1 MSSVKIVGVDVI
13 VEVKEMKVYVG
24 YSVVIVNVSCGLSP
38 HGIKSHF
45 RAYRMTW
52 KRKEGNLPD
61 SAAKRCDAMRKRA
74 VFKMQR
80 GGKMAQAMTF
90 HLEQVTRTC
99 QMQLSTFLPLCAP
112 STILVLSSTP

>member
-1 MSSVKIVGVDVI
+1 MVGVDVI
-13 VEVKEMKVYVG
+13 VEMQEMNARFG
-24 YSVVIVNVSCGLSP
+24 YSVIVCICGLSP
-38 HGIKSHF
+38 HNLNPLPRLSDD
-45 RAYRMTW
+45 W

-61 SAAKRCDAMRKRA
+61 SAAKRCDAIRKRA